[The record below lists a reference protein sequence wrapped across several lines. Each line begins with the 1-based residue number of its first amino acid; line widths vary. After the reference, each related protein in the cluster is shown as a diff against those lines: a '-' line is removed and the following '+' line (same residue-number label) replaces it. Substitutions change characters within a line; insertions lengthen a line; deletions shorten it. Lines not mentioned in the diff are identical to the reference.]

1 MSTTAP
7 QPFSLSELSAAYRA
21 AAEREAHRISQGAVI
36 TGHKVGFTN
45 TRNWAQL
52 GATEPMWGAMYDD
65 TVTFMAGKPG
75 PYSLARFTGP
85 RIEPEIVL
93 HFHKAPPTDAS
104 PEQILACVD
113 WVAQG
118 YEIVVTPA
126 DGVPPTVPQAIAN
139 GGMHGALL
147 IGERCSVMELG
158 RDLVGRLAAVQLELR
173 CDGELKDNG
182 SGASVLGNPLNAIVH
197 LMKGLQREG
206 RPPLEA
212 GAVVTTGTLT
222 AAYPISPGQR
232 WTTALTGLPL
242 PDLDVTFV

>member
-1 MSTTAP
+1 MLGHRRQFFRESMSTTAP

-21 AAEREAHRISQGAVI
+21 AAERQAHRISQGAVI

-104 PEQILACVD
+104 PEQILARRSEQHTSELQSREKLVCR
-113 WVAQG
+113 
-118 YEIVVTPA
+118 
-126 DGVPPTVPQAIAN
+126 
-139 GGMHGALL
+139 LL
-147 IGERCSVMELG
+147 
-158 RDLVGRLAAVQLELR
+158 LE
-173 CDGELKDNG
+173 K
-182 SGASVLGNPLNAIVH
+182 
-197 LMKGLQREG
+197 K
-206 RPPLEA
+206 
-212 GAVVTTGTLT
+212 
-222 AAYPISPGQR
+222 
-232 WTTALTGLPL
+232 
-242 PDLDVTFV
+242 